1 MDAAPKGGLIQKLC
15 GKATVTVYHK
25 VELGHFTGFAFLR
38 GIDAADRACA
48 VSAVTFH
55 IIRSGS
61 PSLPLKV
68 VCCTLKMLVSYM
80 AVFLL
85 LSGLCMRLGFPGK

>member
-25 VELGHFTGFAFLR
+25 VELGYFTGFAFLR

-48 VSAVTFH
+48 VGALNLPHNPVWFSVSALE
-55 IIRSGS
+55 S
-61 PSLPLKV
+61 
-68 VCCTLKMLVSYM
+68 C
-80 AVFLL
+80 LL
-85 LSGLCMRLGFPGK
+85 YA